1 MVVFLVPIW
10 LVIFGL
16 EILELRRAKQ
26 LQLES
31 LFQEFLVCL
40 TAGLRVGYSLPNA
53 FEGALKELILMHG
66 EKHLLIKEMRRVCR
80 ALREGICLEE
90 MVSDIG
96 KDLECKAMQELG
108 EVLQIASLVGGNMT
122 KTITETTKL
131 LHERHVLRQEIEDG
145 LTGRRFEARIM
156 ECVPFLM
163 VQYVEMG
170 SPGFF
175 ATMYES
181 KYGILV
187 MSMCLVA
194 YAVSKIWTYHIVS
207 CVMEGC

>member
-1 MVVFLVPIW
+1 M
-10 LVIFGL
+10 
-16 EILELRRAKQ
+16 
-26 LQLES
+26 
-31 LFQEFLVCL
+31 
-40 TAGLRVGYSLPNA
+40 
-53 FEGALKELILMHG
+53 
-66 EKHLLIKEMRRVCR
+66 
-80 ALREGICLEE
+80 EE

-108 EVLQIASLVGGNMT
+108 EVLQIASMVGGNMT

-145 LTGRRFEARIM
+145 LTGRRYEARIM

-163 VQYVEMG
+163 VQYVEIG

-181 KYGILV
+181 DYGILV

-194 YAVSKIWTYHIVS
+194 YVVSKIWMYHIVS
-207 CVMEGC
+207 CVMEG